1 MRTRLAVLLLSIITL
16 SGCITIEEHYTF
28 KKNGS
33 GSMEYVIDMS
43 TMKELMD
50 SMEGAFGGDEGGEDG
65 AANDD
70 GELDMDLTENVDA
83 LKGIPGISKVKV
95 DDKEDWVRRISF
107 KFKDLDALNQALNV
121 LMPDSTGTPHTF
133 FHWEGNTLVRTNN
146 RHALELGEEM
156 GADENAEDEA
166 DMQGLLE
173 SMKYR
178 YSFAFRN
185 DITDVQV
192 LDGVT
197 RTDDGDRKVA
207 LATDWSVITDDPKA
221 LDLRISLD
229 R

>member
-1 MRTRLAVLLLSIITL
+1 MRSRLAALLLLVITL

-43 TMKELMD
+43 VMKELMD
-50 SMEGAFGGDEGGEDG
+50 SMEGDFGEEGEDGKEGSGGED
-65 AANDD
+65 
-70 GELDMDLTENVDA
+70 LDMDLTENVDA
-83 LKGIPGISKVKV
+83 LKGISGISGVKV
-95 DDKEDWVRRISF
+95 DDKEDWVRKIKF
-107 KFKDLDALNQALNV
+107 KFKDLDALNKALNV

-133 FHWEGNTLVRTNN
+133 FRWEGNTLVRTNN

-166 DMQGLLE
+166 DMKGLLE

-185 DITDVQV
+185 DISDVAV
-192 LDGVT
+192 ANGVQ
-197 RTDDGDRKVA
+197 RTDDGTRKVA
-207 LATDWSVITDDPKA
+207 LATDWSVITEDPDA